1 MFYRSGLVFGVY
13 FNYIVISLFL
23 GFEYFK
29 SLFFV
34 SGSNY
39 TVGNLIFI
47 SSAVGTSHVSESA
60 IQSPKDDIL
69 SVPLALA

>member
-39 TVGNLIFI
+39 TVGNLMLYKQCRGN
-47 SSAVGTSHVSESA
+47 VTCV
-60 IQSPKDDIL
+60 
-69 SVPLALA
+69 